1 VRFAKQ
7 LSAAGTVVLVV
18 AIAAGPSRTRAP
30 LSRAERA
37 AIQVS
42 VQGPSGD
49 PLFSAIPLFVI
60 RALDAVASDRPL
72 TLTLQVSERADFS
85 GTALFERIV
94 QGDSARISTDRPLR
108 EGRTIFW
115 RAHARSANGQDFI
128 SAFDGPRTTATW
140 LRLVTPNAQVGAT
153 LDTRRPL
160 FRWSSAAVPSPPGP
174 WEYVLS
180 IENLASHATLRF
192 GPMRDSTF
200 VPPVDLESNTSYRW
214 SVAAGLPTG
223 DTTVVR
229 SLSSFVIVD
238 VEVPRVTL
246 LYQNFPNPFPTTTSA
261 TTCVWFDL
269 HLPSRVSLTIH
280 DVRGNLVR
288 TLIPSPVLRAPF
300 LAGRF
305 GRGTPGTTPACDPD
319 YLWDGRADSGRMLST
334 GVYLLRLK
342 TETYEAVKKIVF
354 RGR

>member
-1 VRFAKQ
+1 M
-7 LSAAGTVVLVV
+7 
-18 AIAAGPSRTRAP
+18 
-30 LSRAERA
+30 
-37 AIQVS
+37 
-42 VQGPSGD
+42 
-49 PLFSAIPLFVI
+49 PLFVV
-60 RALDAVASDRPL
+60 RTLDADAADRPL
-72 TLTLQVSERADFS
+72 TLTLQVSERVDFS
-85 GTALFERIV
+85 GAALFERTT
-94 QGDSARISTDRPLR
+94 QGDSARISTERPLR
-108 EGRTIFW
+108 EGRTIYW

-153 LDTRRPL
+153 LETRRPL

-174 WEYVLS
+174 WQYVLT

-192 GPMRDSTF
+192 GPMRDSSF
-200 VPPVDLESNTSYRW
+200 VLPADLETNTSYRW

-223 DTTVVR
+223 DTTTVR

-238 VEVPRVTL
+238 LKVPTVTL
-246 LYQNFPNPFPTTTSA
+246 LYQNFPNPFPTLTSA

-269 HLPSRVSLTIH
+269 HQTSNVRLTIH

-305 GRGTPGTTPACDPD
+305 GRGVPGAPQACDPD
-319 YLWDGRADSGRMLST
+319 YVWDGRADNGRMLST